1 MPANPD
7 RNAIDVRAVSKVFG
21 SGADRVAAL
30 DNVSVV
36 IRENEFF
43 TLLGPSGCGKTTLL
57 RLIAG
62 FDFPTDGQILLY
74 GDDIAPLPPYKRPVN
89 TVFQSYALF
98 PHMTVAQS
106 IGFGLEMLGKPKGE
120 VAARVDQMLKL
131 VRMEALKNRRT
142 SQISGGQQQ
151 RVALARALAPQPKV
165 LLLDEPLS
173 ALDYKLRK
181 EMQIELKRLQNE
193 TGITFIFVTH
203 DQEEA
208 LTMSDRI
215 AVMSSGRI
223 LQVGTPWDI
232 YDKPAERFVADFIGE
247 TNFLIAKVQPV
258 EGGKAN
264 ATLSS
269 GKVISATVA
278 ENLVPSGQATI
289 VIRPEHARVVKGEGH
304 LPGVIDNIVYFGT
317 DTNIHVR
324 LDAGD
329 AFVVRQQNTRS
340 AGCGFEL
347 GEHVSIM
354 IADDAAQVLK
364 D

>member
-1 MPANPD
+1 
-7 RNAIDVRAVSKVFG
+7 
-21 SGADRVAAL
+21 
-30 DNVSVV
+30 
-36 IRENEFF
+36 
-43 TLLGPSGCGKTTLL
+43 
-57 RLIAG
+57 
-62 FDFPTDGQILLY
+62 
-74 GDDIAPLPPYKRPVN
+74 
-89 TVFQSYALF
+89 
-98 PHMTVAQS
+98 
-106 IGFGLEMLGKPKGE
+106 
-120 VAARVDQMLKL
+120 
-131 VRMEALKNRRT
+131 
-142 SQISGGQQQ
+142 
-151 RVALARALAPQPKV
+151 
-165 LLLDEPLS
+165 
-173 ALDYKLRK
+173 
-181 EMQIELKRLQNE
+181 
-193 TGITFIFVTH
+193 
-203 DQEEA
+203 
-208 LTMSDRI
+208 MSDRI